1 MLLLKL
7 LSLSANDYYCSVT
20 IIWLLLRHTSL
31 SHLITF
37 FFKDKLRYVMAT
49 LTQAV
54 KTSTTLDGAD
64 IAVVVGYF
72 ALVITVGLFVS
83 VQIIHLYN
91 IVLLEIIVKLGFSI
105 K

>member
-7 LSLSANDYYCSVT
+7 LSLSANGYYCSVT
-20 IIWLLLRHTSL
+20 IIWLLLRHIKMSV
-31 SHLITF
+31 SFGNF

-83 VQIIHLYN
+83 VQIINL
-91 IVLLEIIVKLGFSI
+91 
-105 K
+105 